1 MLAGL
6 CVAAEIGY
14 GFTKTLFTAML
25 CASMQRF
32 AILGSHPELSLAE
45 LQVVTG
51 AVSTDHAGIVAIFDH
66 IEGQADVLADRLGGT
81 QKIGNVIGEL
91 PGSVDEK
98 TLVEFLA
105 TQLEYEHR
113 ESKQHFGISVYDF
126 GNPKKVDELAAM
138 ARKLGLSVKT
148 ALKARNISS
157 RFVMAKEA
165 ALSAVSVR
173 KNELITKGAEFVLL
187 AAPGRIVVGTTEA
200 VQDAEAWSARD
211 FGRPRRNAK
220 QGMLPPKL
228 ARMMVNMTGVGL
240 HGATIMDPFCG
251 SGTVLMEA
259 ALMGCQKVV
268 GSDIASGAIHDTRE
282 NLSWMNRSGI
292 PMPPM
297 DLYVSK
303 AADIGTHVAPNSV
316 DAVVTETYLGNPR
329 QGNETIVEVQEAV
342 AYIET
347 LYRESFRGMK
357 NTLKGGA
364 AVLIAAPVHFL
375 GNTTYAPDVETI
387 MTGLGYTSSPLPNSP
402 ITYHREGQLVGRRF
416 FRFTV

>member
-1 MLAGL
+1 
-6 CVAAEIGY
+6 
-14 GFTKTLFTAML
+14 
-25 CASMQRF
+25 MQRF
-32 AILGSHPELSLAE
+32 AILGSHPDLSIAE
-45 LQVVTG
+45 IHAVTG
-51 AVSTDHAGIVAIFDH
+51 AIPTDHAGIVALFD
-66 IEGQADVLADRLGGT
+66 EMNGQADVLADRLGGT

-91 PGSVDEK
+91 PSTVDQE
-98 TLVEFLA
+98 TLIEFLA
-105 TQLEYEHR
+105 SQLEFEHR

-126 GNPKKVDELAAM
+126 GNPKKVEDLAAM

-148 ALKARNISS
+148 ALKGRNISS

-165 ALSAVSVR
+165 AISAVGVR

-187 AAPGRIVVGTTEA
+187 AAPGRIVIGTTDA

-228 ARMMVNMTGVGL
+228 ARMMVNMTSVKLEGT
-240 HGATIMDPFCG
+240 TIMDPFCG

-259 ALMGCQKVV
+259 ALMGCQKVI
-268 GSDIASGAIHDTRE
+268 GGDIASGAIHDTRE
-282 NLSWMNRSGI
+282 NLSWMKRSGVT
-292 PMPPM
+292 MPPM

-329 QGNETIVEVQEAV
+329 QGNETIVQINEAI

-364 AVLIAAPVHFL
+364 VVLIAAPVHFL
-375 GNTTYAPDVETI
+375 GTEMFAPDVETI
-387 MTGLGYTSSPLPNSP
+387 MTSMGYTSSPLSDNP

-416 FRFTV
+416 FRFVV